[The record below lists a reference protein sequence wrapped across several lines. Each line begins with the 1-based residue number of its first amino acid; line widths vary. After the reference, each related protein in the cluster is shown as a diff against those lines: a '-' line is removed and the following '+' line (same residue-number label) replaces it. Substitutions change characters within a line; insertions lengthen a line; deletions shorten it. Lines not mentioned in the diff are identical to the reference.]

1 MHTDILEFLND
12 YSESTNNIKQI
23 RIDSP
28 ELTQLHKVY
37 NNFYRKLGKY
47 NNELKEDLK
56 VLKPLNFYLQIS
68 CYDYSDVIQEKLNE
82 ETKEKV
88 NEFLGTLTYLDD
100 PTINHLINLFINL
113 IKNFSEDK
121 VKNLISENVEKLID
135 DYKGKTIAIVS
146 YEDVKKKYFSSEVEV
161 YQPNIFLKTNKIFDV
176 VIFVGTPSLYPEFQT
191 LLFGKKIY
199 YISHNNFNA
208 KFKTEQI
215 LSSDLNSI
223 SNLYEG
229 VTFNGETKMN
239 VDEQVEYLD
248 NESLEIEKEIR
259 LNNIVEK
266 YSNNKVS
273 EMNDNISG
281 YLIPFTN
288 GKVFISPENA
298 KLHVLSVEN
307 SIDDA
312 KDFKVLK
319 KPSEKLKVN
328 DWIIIKNYT
337 TATYLAKVAKNI
349 IGESSYDEC
358 MTYINNYKSELVSK
372 MNEIGNVKSLYR
384 DMKKHGIKISTVLL
398 LKNWLFG
405 DTIKPRELEKILN
418 YLSFSDYLV
427 NKTINA
433 ADKIIQAHIT
443 AGREVIKELNKK
455 IEVIDNEEIMEEMSV
470 NEEYVF
476 DLEGVGEFLIQQVQY
491 TPQKVDN
498 ISSKDM
504 YKLIGR

>member
-1 MHTDILEFLND
+1 M
-12 YSESTNNIKQI
+12 
-23 RIDSP
+23 
-28 ELTQLHKVY
+28 
-37 NNFYRKLGKY
+37 
-47 NNELKEDLK
+47 
-56 VLKPLNFYLQIS
+56 
-68 CYDYSDVIQEKLNE
+68 
-82 ETKEKV
+82 
-88 NEFLGTLTYLDD
+88 
-100 PTINHLINLFINL
+100 
-113 IKNFSEDK
+113 
-121 VKNLISENVEKLID
+121 
-135 DYKGKTIAIVS
+135 
-146 YEDVKKKYFSSEVEV
+146 
-161 YQPNIFLKTNKIFDV
+161 
-176 VIFVGTPSLYPEFQT
+176 
-191 LLFGKKIY
+191 
-199 YISHNNFNA
+199 
-208 KFKTEQI
+208 
-215 LSSDLNSI
+215 
-223 SNLYEG
+223 YEG
-229 VTFNGETKMN
+229 VTFVGETKMN

-259 LNNIVEK
+259 LNSIVEK

-307 SIDDA
+307 SIDDT

-319 KPSEKLKVN
+319 KTSEKLKVN

-349 IGESSYDEC
+349 IGENNYDEC

-372 MNEIGNVKSLYR
+372 MNEIGNVESLYR
-384 DMKKHGIKISTVLL
+384 DMKQQGIKISTVLL

-405 DTIKPRELEKILN
+405 ETIKPRELEKILN
-418 YLSFSDYLV
+418 YLRFSDYLA

-455 IEVIDNEEIMEEMSV
+455 IEDIDNEEIMEEMSV

>member
-1 MHTDILEFLND
+1 M
-12 YSESTNNIKQI
+12 
-23 RIDSP
+23 
-28 ELTQLHKVY
+28 
-37 NNFYRKLGKY
+37 
-47 NNELKEDLK
+47 
-56 VLKPLNFYLQIS
+56 
-68 CYDYSDVIQEKLNE
+68 
-82 ETKEKV
+82 
-88 NEFLGTLTYLDD
+88 
-100 PTINHLINLFINL
+100 
-113 IKNFSEDK
+113 
-121 VKNLISENVEKLID
+121 
-135 DYKGKTIAIVS
+135 
-146 YEDVKKKYFSSEVEV
+146 
-161 YQPNIFLKTNKIFDV
+161 
-176 VIFVGTPSLYPEFQT
+176 
-191 LLFGKKIY
+191 
-199 YISHNNFNA
+199 
-208 KFKTEQI
+208 
-215 LSSDLNSI
+215 
-223 SNLYEG
+223 YEG
-229 VTFNGETKMN
+229 VTFVGETKMN

-259 LNNIVEK
+259 LNSIVEK

-307 SIDDA
+307 SIDDT

-319 KPSEKLKVN
+319 KTSEKLKVN

-349 IGESSYDEC
+349 IGENNYDEC

-372 MNEIGNVKSLYR
+372 MNEIGNVESLYR
-384 DMKKHGIKISTVLL
+384 DMKQQGIKISTVLL

-405 DTIKPRELEKILN
+405 ETIKPRELEKILN
-418 YLSFSDYLV
+418 YLRFSDYLA

-455 IEVIDNEEIMEEMSV
+455 IEDIDNEEIMEEMSV

-498 ISSKDM
+498 ISSNDM